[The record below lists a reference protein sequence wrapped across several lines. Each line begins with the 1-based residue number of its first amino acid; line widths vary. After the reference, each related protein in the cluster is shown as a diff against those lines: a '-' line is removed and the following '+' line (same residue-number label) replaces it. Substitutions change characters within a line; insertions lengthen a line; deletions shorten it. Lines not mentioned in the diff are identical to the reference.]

1 MFTVEGLGVT
11 GVKLT
16 RWKSLASGFKVGDGL
31 KGFGLRFAPGLQ
43 TIATD
48 KVTAGCVES
57 LFKSVRGLTKSLFE
71 RGLSEALCLQLGS
84 LSVSQQVRP
93 RSEAQLLRSPETRN
107 PTP

>member
-31 KGFGLRFAPGLQ
+31 KGFGLRLQ